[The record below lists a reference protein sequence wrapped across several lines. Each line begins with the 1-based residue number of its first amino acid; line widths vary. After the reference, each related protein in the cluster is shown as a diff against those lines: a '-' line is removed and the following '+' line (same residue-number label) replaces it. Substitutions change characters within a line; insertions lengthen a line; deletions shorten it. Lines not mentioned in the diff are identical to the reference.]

1 MKLADAL
8 EKLGKEHK
16 GKRIEMAN
24 RFGYWW
30 NYWSDEVKEIRTTNK
45 YIYVTLKQY
54 LTFLENFGIIFI
66 VKVSDING

>member
-30 NYWSDEVKEIRTTNK
+30 NYWNDEVKEIRTTNK
-45 YIYVTLKQY
+45 YIYVTLK
-54 LTFLENFGIIFI
+54 
-66 VKVSDING
+66 